1 MGHFQCWLFVGLVC
15 MDTALN
21 GYSWRMLI
29 QALSVSLSR
38 IKETVPS
45 TSSCSK
51 TEDVAIEKVNSYHS
65 KRSYVQYRIR
75 TGTVQNASLFLP
87 LVLVIVNGSFSM
99 PYAKIMTGYNALQS
113 TCAPIISKYEV
124 AIPSSEDDITFFS
137 LLKLVAVFYYSAM
150 ANNQLN
156 LNHSPEHVPL
166 QLFQASNDPMNA
178 HELPVSGKSQL
189 GIDFLPSGYSVIC
202 GRGKGSYNHA
212 GNHRFRELAGKSLK
226 RYSRAQ
232 STAERSAVFAEM
244 VDMIHQA
251 GGIFCTYEKGSWF
264 EVGDQCA
271 REKASA
277 LLRDMRFKCRSSAK
291 GKSVGRKTKKQDKPL
306 PQTQQYS
313 QQPQTQQYSQQ
324 PVGGTGHSDDTKQTK
339 QCVQHLIDGTGHWD
353 DSLMLSWP
361 WCKKDLLE
369 FENSLEDEDDF
380 SDVFK
385 IDPLLGNRFLSST
398 PSIPFMY

>member
-65 KRSYVQYRIR
+65 KRSYVQYRLR
-75 TGTVQNASLFLP
+75 TGTVQNASLLLL
-87 LVLVIVNGSFSM
+87 LVLVIVNGSFLM
-99 PYAKIMTGYNALQS
+99 PYAKIMTGYNAFAPQS
-113 TCAPIISKYEV
+113 SRNNMKFQFHHRSLILH
-124 AIPSSEDDITFFS
+124 FFFAE
-137 LLKLVAVFYYSAM
+137 LAVFYYSAM

-166 QLFQASNDPMNA
+166 QLLQASNDPMNA

-291 GKSVGRKTKKQDKPL
+291 GKLMGRKAKKQDKPL